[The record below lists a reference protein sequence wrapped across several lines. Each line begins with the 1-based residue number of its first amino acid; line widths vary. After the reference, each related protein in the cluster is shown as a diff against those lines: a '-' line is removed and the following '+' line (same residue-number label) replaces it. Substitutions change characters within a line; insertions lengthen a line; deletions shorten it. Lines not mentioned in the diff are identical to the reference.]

1 MSKTSAPSPYGPL
14 PSARQLRWHELE
26 TYCFVHYTV
35 NAFTNREWGLG
46 DESPAIFNPTAF
58 DADQIVGA
66 AAAGG
71 LRGLILTAKHHDGF
85 CLWPSRYT
93 EHSVKH
99 SPWRGGQGDMVREF
113 ADACARQGLQFG
125 VYLSPWDRNHAEYG
139 RPAYVDYYRNQ
150 LRELM
155 TEYGPLFE
163 IWHDGANGGDGY
175 YGGACETRAIDST
188 TYYEWPETWA
198 MMRELQPDA
207 VIFSDAGPDIRWVG
221 NEEGR
226 AGEPCWAT
234 VTPDGWW
241 PGKAD
246 QKLLNSGFRDG
257 TKWLPAEADVSIRPG
272 WFYHAAEDDQVR
284 TPENLMELY
293 LASVG
298 RGSSF
303 LLNLPPDQRGLIHEN
318 DVASLTA
325 FGRHRRETFATNL
338 AAGATLT
345 ASNQRG
351 GDAAYAPA
359 NLLDGS
365 RDTYWASDDDQR
377 TPELTLSF
385 AQPVTF
391 NLVRLREYLPL
402 GQRVD
407 DWALEVD
414 QAGTWQPFTA
424 ASAIGACRM
433 VRGETVTTSRVRL
446 RITRAAACPALTE
459 LGLFV
464 ER

>member
-1 MSKTSAPSPYGPL
+1 
-14 PSARQLRWHELE
+14 
-26 TYCFVHYTV
+26 
-35 NAFTNREWGLG
+35 
-46 DESPAIFNPTAF
+46 
-58 DADQIVGA
+58 
-66 AAAGG
+66 
-71 LRGLILTAKHHDGF
+71 
-85 CLWPSRYT
+85 
-93 EHSVKH
+93 
-99 SPWRGGQGDMVREF
+99 
-113 ADACARQGLQFG
+113 
-125 VYLSPWDRNHAEYG
+125 
-139 RPAYVDYYRNQ
+139 
-150 LRELM
+150 
-155 TEYGPLFE
+155 
-163 IWHDGANGGDGY
+163 
-175 YGGACETRAIDST
+175 
-188 TYYEWPETWA
+188 
-198 MMRELQPDA
+198 LQPDA

-325 FGRHRRETFATNL
+325 FGRHRRETFAANL